1 MRAVRPSSVIFLPL
15 NDAFW
20 FHIFSR
26 FLYIFIWNFKRS
38 GPFLSLLPVTGFI
51 TFSTLFASKE
61 IMIRVKIA
69 QISVQRQTQKYD
81 PCKSWWNIWT
91 TVPTRNCTEGLYS
104 SIFFGW
110 LGMTTVLCFCVGQSM
125 YKHRL
130 FLLPCCSFHYRPL
143 HKILFFLE
151 QGMCDSNIGIAAI
164 KVHTLKSMQNA
175 NTNTKLPSD
184 MKVAPRYTLFTLFI
198 LFCFTAYTACM
209 YANTYC

>member
-81 PCKSWWNIWT
+81 PCKSCWNIWT
-91 TVPTRNCTEGLYS
+91 TVPTTNCTVDLYS
-104 SIFFGW
+104 SIFWVASNDQYLMFLFGPEHVQTSIVFIA
-110 LGMTTVLCFCVGQSM
+110 LLLCWIQASSQF
-125 YKHRL
+125 
-130 FLLPCCSFHYRPL
+130 F
-143 HKILFFLE
+143 FFLE
-151 QGMCDSNIGIAAI
+151 LKQDICLQWSLIYPI
-164 KVHTLKSMQNA
+164 KYWHYCNSSAYALKDNA
-175 NTNTKLPSD
+175 K
-184 MKVAPRYTLFTLFI
+184 Y
-198 LFCFTAYTACM
+198 
-209 YANTYC
+209 